1 MFTFISVK
9 LMKRKNNV
17 RYAVSA
23 AAFTPFGTLLCSV
36 NRLITSN
43 YTDALCYPASIL
55 VCKLRSLFD
64 LHLLRFCI
72 TIHDYLYD
80 TYTYKTCNYKD
91 LRKILKSYE

>member
-1 MFTFISVK
+1 MFIFILLKSV
-9 LMKRKNNV
+9 KRKNNI

-43 YTDALCYPASIL
+43 YTDALCYPASLL
-55 VCKLRSLFD
+55 VRKLRSLFD
-64 LHLLRFCI
+64 LHLLRFCL

-80 TYTYKTCNYKD
+80 TYTYKTCNYKE
-91 LRKILKSYE
+91 LRKILNSYE

>member
-1 MFTFISVK
+1 
-9 LMKRKNNV
+9 MKRKSNI

-36 NRLITSN
+36 DRLITSN

-55 VCKLRSLFD
+55 VRKLRSLFD
-64 LHLLRFCI
+64 MHLLRFSI

-80 TYTYKTCNYKD
+80 TYTYKTCNYKE